1 MNPLIRMTAALTFAG
16 LSMGAFAQAKNFEG
30 MNATGSV
37 GYQTATGKI
46 SDMSVANVTVS
57 DTSLAGATVNLGL
70 EYIISMNDQYTLGL
84 GVEAN
89 VLPSNSG
96 RHESYLNGTKIANN
110 GGELKVASSYG
121 LFVSPG
127 MAVSSET
134 LIYAKLGY
142 VQLTTSGTYD
152 NGTNRPNNSSNGYS
166 LGLGLKQLLGK
177 NTFLFGEFNYITLQT
192 KDGASGGATYKTS
205 GSATN
210 GVVGIGYKF

>member
-1 MNPLIRMTAALTFAG
+1 MNPLFSMTAALTFAG

-30 MNATGSV
+30 MNVTSSV
-37 GYQTATGKI
+37 GYQSLTGKV

-57 DTSLAGATVNLGL
+57 DTSLAGVTVNLGL
-70 EYIISMNDQYTLGL
+70 EYVVAMNDRYTLGL

-89 VLPSNSG
+89 VLPSSSG

-121 LFVSPG
+121 VFISPG

-134 LIYAKLGY
+134 LVYAKLGY
-142 VQLTTSGTYD
+142 LQLTNSGTYD
-152 NGTNRPNNSSNGYS
+152 DGTNRPNETNTGYNV
-166 LGLGLKQLLGK
+166 GLGLKQLLGK
-177 NTFLFGEFNYITLQT
+177 NTFIFGELNYITMQS
-192 KDGASGGATYKTS
+192 KDGTSRGATYKTS

-210 GVVGIGYKF
+210 GAVGIGYKF